1 MAVAVFS
8 YADWSARYPEL
19 VAKVTEP
26 LATAYFLEAEIY
38 LDNTDES
45 VVQDVARRTLLF
57 NMLVAHIA
65 ACNGAASPAGVG
77 VGRISSAT
85 QGSVSVSLDFN
96 VPAGTA
102 AWYALTKYG
111 AAYWAAT
118 ALYRGMNYIPGEQPS
133 LDVPGA
139 GWLR

>member
-1 MAVAVFS
+1 MAVVTFS

-26 LATAYFLEAEIY
+26 LAAAYFLEAEIY
-38 LDNTDES
+38 LDNTDASPVED
-45 VVQDVARRTLLF
+45 VVRRAILF

-65 ACNGAASPAGVG
+65 VCNGAASTSSSP
-77 VGRISSAT
+77 GRISSVT
-85 QGSVSVSLDFN
+85 EGSVSVSLDFN

-102 AWYALTKYG
+102 AWYNLTRYG

-118 ALYRGMNYIPGEQPS
+118 APYRSMAYVPGAAPY

-139 GWLR
+139 RWAR